1 MPHKFNAARR
11 DKIPKQ
17 KHRVTNWPDYN
28 EGLRQRGDLTVWI
41 NEACETVVIC

>member
-17 KHRVTNWPDYN
+17 KHRVINWSAYTKAF
-28 EGLRQRGDLTVWI
+28 GGVGI
-41 NEACETVVIC
+41 